1 LIDGSDQPALAER
14 LAELL
19 VSESP
24 AGLYRCEL
32 RLANY
37 GPDAQGGAG
46 YLYFDRRLLDF
57 GKALAVRIAGDTVF
71 SGRISAL
78 EGRFAGSAPP
88 ELGVLAEDQLNDLR
102 MTRRSRVFENLS
114 DADLVRRLASDH
126 GLSADVGISGPTH
139 RVLAQLNDS
148 DLALLRGRARLAGF
162 ELRLDGQT
170 LQAQPRSS
178 RRASDTTLDYGG
190 TLQRFDVIAD
200 LAGQASRVRIG
211 GWDVAAKRALQADD
225 SAAALAAE
233 AGAGGQLGSSLLRQ
247 ALGERVEHVAHLF
260 PANQAE
266 ADALA
271 RAWLAQMARRFVRG
285 RGVAQSQASLRVGST
300 VTLNGLGPLFS
311 GRYDVV
317 GICHRF
323 DASHGLRTEFE
334 AERAWVGA
342 AS

>member
-1 LIDGSDQPALAER
+1 LLAEH
-14 LAELL
+14 
-19 VSESP
+19 
-24 AGLYRCEL
+24 
-32 RLANY
+32 
-37 GPDAQGGAG
+37 
-46 YLYFDRRLLDF
+46 
-57 GKALAVRIAGDTVF
+57 KH
-71 SGRISAL
+71 
-78 EGRFAGSAPP
+78 
-88 ELGVLAEDQLNDLR
+88 NDLR
-102 MTRRSRVFENLS
+102 MPRRRRVFDNLS

-139 RVLAQLNDS
+139 RLLAQLNDS

-162 ELRLDGQT
+162 ELRLDGST
-170 LQAQPRSS
+170 LQAQPRSQ
-178 RRASDTTLDYGG
+178 RRGSDTTLDYGG
-190 TLQRFDVIAD
+190 TLQRFDVSAD
-200 LAGQASRVRIG
+200 LAGQASRARIS

-225 SAAALAAE
+225 DAAALAGE
-233 AGAGGQLGSSLLRQ
+233 AAAAGSGGQLGTSLLRQ
-247 ALGERVEHVAHLF
+247 ALGERVEQVAHLF

-271 RAWLAQMARRFVRG
+271 RAWLTQLARRFVRG
-285 RGVAQSQASLRVGST
+285 RGVAQTQASLRVGST